1 MQIVE
6 ASPTASTLAAARRA
20 RLERFA
26 EASRQFEA
34 KKRTDQERAEQEEK
48 RAEWLAAI
56 EAAIARAEPVDDAPH
71 FVVRMPPRWLAGMSM
86 TVRKC
91 VSTMA
96 REFGVTGK
104 GIVSQSRI
112 VILTVPRHCAIG
124 VALEI
129 TGMSLPAMS
138 RQFKRDHSTIINSRD
153 RFRVLC
159 QSEAFRNRIDQIIAE
174 IRG

>member
-91 VSTMA
+91 VSAMV

-104 GIVSQSRI
+104 GYRRATGASS
-112 VILTVPRHCAIG
+112 
-124 VALEI
+124 ALDD
-129 TGMSLPAMS
+129 PAAL
-138 RQFKRDHSTIINSRD
+138 RD
-153 RFRVLC
+153 RRR
-159 QSEAFRNRIDQIIAE
+159 ARNHGDVASWQ
-174 IRG
+174 

>member
-6 ASPTASTLAAARRA
+6 SSPTASTLAAARRA

-34 KKRTDQERAEQEEK
+34 KKRIEQARAEQEQA
-48 RAEWLAAI
+48 RAEQLAAI
-56 EAAIARAEPVDDAPH
+56 EVAIVRAVQVEDAPH
-71 FVVRMPPRWLAGMSM
+71 FVVRVPARWLDGMSM
-86 TVRKC
+86 AVRKC
-91 VSTMA
+91 VTAMA

-112 VILTVPRHCAIG
+112 IILTVPRHCAIG
-124 VALEI
+124 IALEI
-129 TGMSLPAMS
+129 TGLSLPAMG
-138 RQFKRDHSTIINSRD
+138 RQFKRDHSTIISSRD
-153 RFRVLC
+153 RFRDLC

-174 IRG
+174 IKR